1 MIYRSYLLG
10 VRYRD
15 LQENTTLLFAL
26 SAEGDNCA
34 AQDDLSVNL
43 TLNGRR
49 LSTWLI
55 HGRRYDRAIIRFC
68 RRIPVVMR
76 EFIFIVCK
84 YPILLWTEQ
93 SICSCKNTLTRPGRV
108 SIFCRDLLL
117 YLSSGNWKNYLCS
130 RLL

>member
-93 SICSCKNTLTRPGRV
+93 SICSNRSLVAVLRGE
-108 SIFCRDLLL
+108 SL
-117 YLSSGNWKNYLCS
+117 YFVRNGMITQSSATALMDH
-130 RLL
+130 